1 MIILVSTS
9 QAIGATSLQNCA
21 IDHVILI
28 FFSFLDILPKET
40 LNKIMK
46 AQNLVGDNATLNPRW
61 VLKYTVFVK
70 CRGVVA
76 DKG

>member
-1 MIILVSTS
+1 
-9 QAIGATSLQNCA
+9 
-21 IDHVILI
+21 
-28 FFSFLDILPKET
+28 
-40 LNKIMK
+40 MK
-46 AQNLVGDNATLNPRW
+46 AQHLVGDNATLNPRW

>member
-1 MIILVSTS
+1 
-9 QAIGATSLQNCA
+9 LQNCA

-28 FFSFLDILPKET
+28 FFFPLIVDILPKET

-46 AQNLVGDNATLNPRW
+46 AQSLVGDNATLHPRW